1 MKGGER
7 KAAVGWNQGSDCHS
21 TVVRM
26 LHRALEP
33 PGRLVERAVAGTPC
47 VWFSGSQ

>member
-7 KAAVGWNQGSDCHS
+7 KAAVGWNQGSDCRR
-21 TVVRM
+21 VVRM

-33 PGRLVERAVAGTPC
+33 PGRLVERAVAGTPH
-47 VWFSGSQ
+47 VWFSGPQ